1 MKQFKIKQ
9 LNVYEDFLQQFT
21 HCELVDILV
30 WIKAVIKP
38 HIKEK
43 FLMYSDEV
51 FMIVDEAILGNKNIQ
66 SAKEVAQKLHKF
78 AKSLNNDEQ
87 FYIQALAHTVSAT
100 YIKTRALVASEYIL
114 KLVQFQSKDS
124 DTIIGERMRHI
135 VLLNNDVSS
144 TENE

>member
-9 LNVYEDFLQQFT
+9 LNVYEDFLKQFT
-21 HCELVDILV
+21 HCDLVDILI

-43 FLMYSDEV
+43 FLIYSDEV
-51 FMIVDEAILGNKNIQ
+51 FMIVDEAIKGNQNIQ
-66 SAKEVAQKLHKF
+66 NAKEYAQKLHKV
-78 AKSLNNDEQ
+78 AKTLKNDDQ
-87 FYIQALAHTVSAT
+87 FYIQALAHAVSST
-100 YIKTRALVASEYIL
+100 HIKTRALVVSKYIL
-114 KLVQFQSKDS
+114 QLVQFQSKDS

-135 VLLNNDVSS
+135 VLLNHDVSP

>member
-21 HCELVDILV
+21 HCELVDILL

-43 FLMYSDEV
+43 FLVYSDEV
-51 FMIVDEAILGNKNIQ
+51 FMIVDKTITGNPDIQ
-66 SAKEVAQKLHKF
+66 KAKKLAQKLHKV
-78 AKSLNNDEQ
+78 AKTLKNDDQ
-87 FYIQALAHTVSAT
+87 FYIQALAHAVSAT
-100 YIKTRALVASEYIL
+100 HIKTRALVVSKYIL
-114 KLVQFQSKDS
+114 QLVRFQSKDP

-135 VLLNNDVSS
+135 VLLNNDVSP
-144 TENE
+144 TENK

>member
-21 HCELVDILV
+21 HSDLVDVLL

-38 HIKEK
+38 HIKDN
-43 FLMYSDEV
+43 FLIYSDEV
-51 FMIVDEAILGNKNIQ
+51 FKIVDEAILGNKDIQ

-78 AKSLNNDEQ
+78 AKSLSNDEQ

-135 VLLNNDVSS
+135 VLLNNDVSP

>member
-1 MKQFKIKQ
+1 MKQFKTKQ
-9 LNVYEDFLQQFT
+9 LNVYEDFLKQFT

-51 FMIVDEAILGNKNIQ
+51 FMIVDEAILGNKDIQ